1 MFDEYW
7 NRFVFQFKSLLPKL
21 FVSQRSSNYVSVRLT
36 RDGLQFASMLLF
48 VVFAAILQSINLLV
62 LMAGAMMAM
71 LLVQWRLTSRTLLG
85 IRMQRLLPSAIQAR
99 RPFSVQITIENPRLR
114 LGSWLLMIHDQLV
127 PKDTPLGPGAT
138 GHGINILVDRLLPRQ
153 SRSLNYSCTLP
164 FRGSYRFNAPEL
176 STRFPLSLMRGTQ
189 VFALSQ
195 TVIVHPTQGRIDQYW
210 RKSLKLPVRGRCY
223 RNSAS
228 AGGDGEFH
236 GLRDYLIGDPIRH
249 VHWRT
254 SAKRGQLVVRQF
266 EREESQSISLVL
278 DILNPPVD
286 SDDDSM
292 SKALAIELAIEL
304 VASILAK
311 VISTE
316 RSVATLTVDDKHGPI
331 IARIQTT
338 NQLSNALD
346 RLALIVASKQDRLAT
361 AIRQT
366 NRYSGGHDPII
377 VVSTRS
383 RADFLKNETP
393 LSGPQGNDKAA
404 SLWTNDS
411 YVEGAMLWI
420 DVTRDQLDN
429 YFVRG

>member
-7 NRFVFQFKSLLPKL
+7 NRFVFQFNSLLPKP
-21 FVSQRSSNYVSVRLT
+21 FASQRSSNYVSVRLT
-36 RDGLQFASMLLF
+36 RDGLQFALMLLF

-85 IRMQRLLPSAIQAR
+85 IRMQRLLPSSLQAR
-99 RPFSVQITIENPRLR
+99 KPFSVQLTIENPRLR

-138 GHGINILVDRLLPRQ
+138 GHGINILVDRLLPCQ
-153 SRSLNYSCTLP
+153 SRLLDYSCTLP

-176 STRFPLSLMRGTQ
+176 TTRFPLSLMRGTQ
-189 VFALSQ
+189 VFSLSQ
-195 TVIVHPTQGRIDQYW
+195 TVIVHPTQGRIDQHW
-210 RKSLKLPVRGRCY
+210 RESLKLPVHGRCY
-223 RNSAS
+223 RHSAS

-236 GLRDYLIGDPIRH
+236 GLRDYLVGDPIRH

-254 SAKRGQLVVRQF
+254 SAKRGQLVIRQF

-278 DILNPPVD
+278 DILHPSPDSNVD
-286 SDDDSM
+286 S
-292 SKALAIELAIEL
+292 APQELAIEL

-311 VISTE
+311 VISVE
-316 RSVATLTVDDKHGPI
+316 RSVATLTVVDKHGPI

-346 RLALIVASKQDRLAT
+346 RLALVVASKQDHLAT

-366 NRYSGGHDPII
+366 IRYSGGHDPI
-377 VVSTRS
+377 VVISTRS
-383 RADFLKNETP
+383 RSDFRKNETP
-393 LSGPQGNDKAA
+393 LPGPRYNDKAA
-404 SLWTNDS
+404 SSWTNDS
-411 YVEGAMLWI
+411 PVEGAMLWI
-420 DVTRDQLDN
+420 DVTSDRLDN